1 MANILFR
8 LLVLAAL
15 PLLLLPA
22 GGCMSEITVSRVS
35 PRERVNYGI
44 NTTGEGI
51 TQDTSNLLANFLL
64 TDLYE
69 DDPPALISRLQQ
81 LFKNEPRPEY
91 LCALADSALNLGLR
105 YASKPD
111 LAIQYYLAAALYSYG
126 YLVALDDPGSR
137 PYSEE
142 RVTMIRIYNVAIT
155 EIFAYLHKRDL
166 YRNNSFELTSIGGQ
180 KVTFTAP
187 LYRLP
192 LPESSYSDFLLCADY
207 RPENLTH
214 VSRRFGIGAPLI
226 CQIKPHSEADAAR
239 FADQQALPAT
249 LAIRFDQ
256 NNNRWD
262 DVTAR
267 LEFLDSRNID
277 STRVGRNEIP
287 LELDFSTPLAYMVRN
302 PPPFGYLEYML
313 NPDKTRRMQG
323 LYMMEPYSDDRIP
336 VVFVHGL
343 MSNTRTWMQM
353 INTLQN
359 DPVLRKYYQFWGFS
373 YSSGNPVL
381 YSAQML
387 RDDLNTEAERLKAT
401 GLSDKMFNRM
411 VVVGHSMGGLL
422 SQTLIMNADNRLIEP
437 LLGSSYKGTL
447 DNLSPDQRDF
457 VSRMLDFSA
466 LPFVKR
472 VIFIAVPH
480 RGSTLARST
489 LGQFGASL
497 IHLPSSLVKDG
508 EGLIGNLMQHGYLMP
523 NDSRH
528 HTGIDN
534 LDPDDKTMSLLNK
547 IPFVSGIPYHS
558 IIGNRKF
565 AGAPGGSDGIV
576 PYSSSHLD
584 GAASELVVKSDHS
597 VQQNPLAIQEMRR
610 ILLEHLKQYPDLK
623 IDSPEL
629 PKNLNPEP

>member
-180 KVTFTAP
+180 KVTFT
-187 LYRLP
+187 
-192 LPESSYSDFLLCADY
+192 
-207 RPENLTH
+207 
-214 VSRRFGIGAPLI
+214 APLI

-422 SQTLIMNADNRLIEP
+422 SKTLIMNADNRLIEP

-534 LDPDDKTMSLLNK
+534 LDPDDKTMSLLND

-584 GAASELVVKSDHS
+584 GAVSELVGKSDHR
-597 VQQNPLAIQEMRR
+597 VQQHPSKRGPGGDVRR
-610 ILLEHLKQYPDLK
+610 RQ
-623 IDSPEL
+623 PEIRQ
-629 PKNLNPEP
+629 NGRSYTN

>member
-1 MANILFR
+1 M
-8 LLVLAAL
+8 
-15 PLLLLPA
+15 
-22 GGCMSEITVSRVS
+22 
-35 PRERVNYGI
+35 
-44 NTTGEGI
+44 
-51 TQDTSNLLANFLL
+51 
-64 TDLYE
+64 
-69 DDPPALISRLQQ
+69 
-81 LFKNEPRPEY
+81 
-91 LCALADSALNLGLR
+91 
-105 YASKPD
+105 
-111 LAIQYYLAAALYSYG
+111 
-126 YLVALDDPGSR
+126 
-137 PYSEE
+137 
-142 RVTMIRIYNVAIT
+142 
-155 EIFAYLHKRDL
+155 
-166 YRNNSFELTSIGGQ
+166 
-180 KVTFTAP
+180 
-187 LYRLP
+187 
-192 LPESSYSDFLLCADY
+192 
-207 RPENLTH
+207 
-214 VSRRFGIGAPLI
+214 
-226 CQIKPHSEADAAR
+226 
-239 FADQQALPAT
+239 
-249 LAIRFDQ
+249 
-256 NNNRWD
+256 
-262 DVTAR
+262 
-267 LEFLDSRNID
+267 
-277 STRVGRNEIP
+277 
-287 LELDFSTPLAYMVRN
+287 
-302 PPPFGYLEYML
+302 
-313 NPDKTRRMQG
+313 
-323 LYMMEPYSDDRIP
+323 
-336 VVFVHGL
+336 
-343 MSNTRTWMQM
+343 
-353 INTLQN
+353 
-359 DPVLRKYYQFWGFS
+359 
-373 YSSGNPVL
+373 L

-422 SQTLIMNADNRLIEP
+422 SKTLIMNADNRLIEP

-523 NDSRH
+523 NDSRY

>member
-1 MANILFR
+1 M
-8 LLVLAAL
+8 
-15 PLLLLPA
+15 
-22 GGCMSEITVSRVS
+22 
-35 PRERVNYGI
+35 
-44 NTTGEGI
+44 
-51 TQDTSNLLANFLL
+51 
-64 TDLYE
+64 
-69 DDPPALISRLQQ
+69 
-81 LFKNEPRPEY
+81 
-91 LCALADSALNLGLR
+91 NLGLR

-256 NNNRWD
+256 NNDRWD

-422 SQTLIMNADNRLIEP
+422 SKTLIMNADNRLIEP

-623 IDSPEL
+623 VDSPEL